1 MDPAPSGTLIHSVQ
15 TMAKAKMGVHGTAAN
30 ATAAFQAVGG
40 IFTSQPTAVDAGD
53 YVKSWHDARGFAF
66 PHVEAL
72 ALASFTT
79 SATAATAT
87 EVTGF
92 GAFRDLDVQVRV
104 TGLTGTTPTA
114 NVLIDSKIDG
124 TNWVN
129 ILQTVDVI
137 TGTTKLVA
145 HLTRRQA
152 QGVVDVTIDAGE
164 GTTRAIGF
172 GDSIRVR
179 HAVAGTTP
187 ALSYTVYANGIS

>member
-1 MDPAPSGTLIHSVQ
+1 
-15 TMAKAKMGVHGTAAN
+15 MAKAKMGVHGTAAN
-30 ATAAFQAVGG
+30 ATAAFQTVGG
-40 IFTSQPTAVDAGD
+40 IFTSQPTAADDGD
-53 YVKSWHDARGFAF
+53 YVKGWTDSRGYTN

-152 QGVVDVTIDAGE
+152 GAVIDVTADAGE

-179 HAVAGTTP
+179 HAVAGTAP